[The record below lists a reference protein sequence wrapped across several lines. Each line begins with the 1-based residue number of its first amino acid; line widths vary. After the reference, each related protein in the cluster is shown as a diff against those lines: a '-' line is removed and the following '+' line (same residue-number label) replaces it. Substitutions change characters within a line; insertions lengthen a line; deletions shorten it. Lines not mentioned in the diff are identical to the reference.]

1 MSRAP
6 LPLRDDERL
15 IFALDV
21 PDRAQALEWVD
32 RLGDSV
38 AFYKIG
44 MELLASGEYFQV
56 LDELARRDKRVFVD
70 LKFFD
75 IPATAAA
82 VIKRL
87 SQWPV
92 SYATIHGWHPA
103 MMEACAAANS
113 SDMRLLAVT
122 VLTSMGRPDLAQ
134 MGIDREPVDVVV
146 ERALTA
152 QAAGI
157 DGVIAS
163 GQEAGPIR
171 AATGAGFSIV
181 CPGIRP
187 GGPVGDDQKRT
198 VGVARPLPM
207 APMPS
212 WLVARSAWPPILRPR
227 RGPSS
232 RKSRRRWLRAEIPLR
247 RLQART
253 PSRPA
258 RDGVSAS
265 VHRAV
270 VPESPQNL
278 P

>member
-6 LPLRDDERL
+6 LPLRADERL

-21 PDRAQALEWVD
+21 PDRVQALDWVD

-82 VIKRL
+82 VIKGL

-122 VLTSMGRPDLAQ
+122 VLTSMGRADLAQ
-134 MGIDREPVDVVV
+134 MGV
-146 ERALTA
+146 
-152 QAAGI
+152 

-163 GQEAGPIR
+163 GQEAAPIR
-171 AATGAGFSIV
+171 AATGSGFSIV

-198 VGVARPLPM
+198 VGVAQAFADGADAIVVGRPIRLAADPQ
-207 APMPS
+207 AA
-212 WLVARSAWPPILRPR
+212 ARAIQQEIASAL
-227 RGPSS
+227 
-232 RKSRRRWLRAEIPLR
+232 A
-247 RLQART
+247 AR
-253 PSRPA
+253 
-258 RDGVSAS
+258 
-265 VHRAV
+265 
-270 VPESPQNL
+270 
-278 P
+278 

>member
-21 PDRAQALEWVD
+21 ADRETALHWVD

-38 AFYKIG
+38 SFYKIG
-44 MELLASGEYFQV
+44 MELLASGEYFEV
-56 LDELARRDKRVFVD
+56 LETLARRDKRVFVD

-92 SYATIHGWHPA
+92 SYCTIHGWHPA
-103 MMEACAAANS
+103 MMEACAAVAGP
-113 SDMRLLAVT
+113 DMRLLAVT
-122 VLTSMGRPDLAQ
+122 VLTSMGRGDLAR

-146 ERALTA
+146 ERARA
-152 QAAGI
+152 AREAGI

-163 GQEAGPIR
+163 GQEAAPIR
-171 AATGAGFSIV
+171 AATDAAFSIV

-187 GGPVGDDQKRT
+187 DGPSGDDQKRT
-198 VGVARPLPM
+198 VGVGQAFANGADAIVVGRPIRLATDPAATAR
-207 APMPS
+207 AIQQAITR
-212 WLVARSAWPPILRPR
+212 ARA
-227 RGPSS
+227 G
-232 RKSRRRWLRAEIPLR
+232 A
-247 RLQART
+247 
-253 PSRPA
+253 
-258 RDGVSAS
+258 
-265 VHRAV
+265 
-270 VPESPQNL
+270 
-278 P
+278 